1 MKRFDGTFHQAPTLK
16 LGGVTYFLIL
26 KFKKSLLNDILKHI
40 LIIRLH
46 LSPLSKQTGCI
57 ILFTFYRLIC
67 VFTFLH
73 LTNGSDCAEPT
84 DGVVLTVVVIFN
96 PRAGKQTAD

>member
-1 MKRFDGTFHQAPTLK
+1 MKRFAGTFLRAQSLK
-16 LGGVTYFLIL
+16 LGGVAGFLIL
-26 KFKKSLLNDILKHI
+26 KFKKSPLNDIKHI
-40 LIIRLH
+40 LIIRLN
-46 LSPLSKQTGCI
+46 LSPLSKQTGFI
-57 ILFTFYRLIC
+57 FLFTFYRLIC